1 MTIFYNVQSIQVEQ
15 HRELYQK
22 SYVALQGFK
31 VQNPYKGETTE
42 ECFPLKTI
50 GESTIPITTHVF
62 FVFSKLLIGQF
73 KISQPFFL
81 PDILTYICSLLIV
94 TIKYS
99 IFYNIIFL

>member
-50 GESTIPITTHVF
+50 GEKV
-62 FVFSKLLIGQF
+62 QF
-73 KISQPFFL
+73 L
-81 PDILTYICSLLIV
+81 
-94 TIKYS
+94 
-99 IFYNIIFL
+99 